1 MIGPETQVVLHDHR
15 EGEPCNARCVEV
27 PRASEDTEPNEQEHI
42 DHDERCCREHGTHSM
57 PHKGCIL
64 R

>member
-27 PRASEDTEPNEQEHI
+27 PRASEDPEPTEQEQR
-42 DHDERCCREHGTHSM
+42 DV
-57 PHKGCIL
+57 
-64 R
+64 